1 MISRP
6 NLPIHASSKYSRSHK
21 NTRIGRG
28 TASNQ
33 RKILA
38 LRQPLHYNKI
48 RRALTWVAAVEVD
61 HCSQARNKPD
71 KEVVEVMVA
80 SVSAAEAESPTG
92 LLLVAPGSLQERMDR
107 VMQQASRALPSILQ
121 AIVASR

>member
-38 LRQPLHYNKI
+38 LRLPLHYNKI
-48 RRALTWVAAVEVD
+48 RKALTWVAAVEVD

-71 KEVVEVMVA
+71 RVVEVMVA

-92 LLLVAPGSLQERMDR
+92 LLLVAPGSPQEQMDR
-107 VMQQASRALPSILQ
+107 VMQQASRALPLILL
-121 AIVASR
+121 ATVASR